1 MNDEDAKVA
10 LGNERLISSTLRS
23 NLFAERA
30 ELLVATAKLGKVAMI
45 ARRLKNEGK
54 DALAREILAALE

>member
-54 DALAREILAALE
+54 DALASEILAALE